1 MLASVQMETLFDI
14 GAVIVFLL
22 LIITVPRAV
31 WNEKP
36 QGPGS
41 RVLYGFVILMVII
54 FATVS
59 LSTAAGLIATSSSL
73 SHIVLLA
80 VWLLVAIL
88 ARVAWSPRP
97 LR

>member
-1 MLASVQMETLFDI
+1 METLFDI

-41 RVLYGFVILMVII
+41 RVLFGFVILMVII

-59 LSTAAGLIATSSSL
+59 LSTAAGLITTSSSL
-73 SHIVLLA
+73 SHVVLLV
-80 VWLLVAIL
+80 VWVLVAL
-88 ARVAWSPRP
+88 FSRVAWPARP
-97 LR
+97 IRWSLL